1 MKFKQIKDLK
11 EFVVSTKLSY
21 IRDNYTWY
29 KNEDGILF
37 QVNDNKEI
45 ENLNKAELELKKW
58 KHKNYLA
65 KKS

>member
-11 EFVVSTKLSY
+11 EYIVNTKLSY
-21 IRDNYTWY
+21 IKDTFVWY

-37 QVNDNKEI
+37 QVTDNKEI

-58 KHKNYLA
+58 KK
-65 KKS
+65 

>member
-45 ENLNKAELELKKW
+45 ENLNKAELELKK
-58 KHKNYLA
+58 
-65 KKS
+65 

>member
-11 EFVVSTKLSY
+11 EYIVSTKLSY
-21 IRDNYTWY
+21 IKDAFVWY

-37 QVNDNKEI
+37 QVTDNKEI

-58 KHKNYLA
+58 KQLNYLV
-65 KKS
+65 KKL